1 MRRSFLLSAAL
12 VKQDRNTRVHKAHGI
27 AKGNHRMNKRED
39 YFSQYCHKNRR
50 KKKIIRVVKRI
61 TVTALAVCMAC
72 STGFLLHK
80 LPLDHVFAAPEKEI
94 AGEESTVILNGFQL
108 STLSLDDIFGEAE
121 AGEPAPAQIEVKK
134 NGVPVIFLDA
144 GHGGADA
151 GCVSGDVQEKTINL
165 AIAKKVQ
172 TKLEEMGYSVIMAR
186 ERDTYITK
194 ENRVKLANALQ
205 ADIYVSIHQNDSE
218 VATVKGMEVWYAG
231 EDTMRDNKR
240 LALLIGQQTA
250 KSLGIEQRELRGD
263 ADFHVTGS
271 TKMPSCLIETGFL
284 SNKEERELLLT
295 EEYQEQIA
303 AGIVQGIVYYFHPKT
318 MYLTFDD
325 GPTEENT
332 ARVLDILKERGIK
345 ATFFLVGENVRKH
358 PEMAKRIVA
367 EGHTIGIHCDNHDYE
382 NVYRSVDSF
391 IEDFETAYQTIYEV
405 TGVEAKLFR
414 FPGGSVNHY
423 NKKINDAIIQEM
435 TERGYIYFD
444 WNASLDDAVGSREP
458 EELVASGVQ
467 TTLGR
472 EKVVMLAHD
481 VVYNTGICL
490 EDLLDALPEYAMK
503 PLSEEV
509 EPIRFK

>member
-1 MRRSFLLSAAL
+1 MAA
-12 VKQDRNTRVHKAHGI
+12 A
-27 AKGNHRMNKRED
+27 
-39 YFSQYCHKNRR
+39 
-50 KKKIIRVVKRI
+50 
-61 TVTALAVCMAC
+61 ALAVCVAC
-72 STGFLLHK
+72 STGFVLHK
-80 LPLDHVFAAPEKEI
+80 LPLTRVFAAPEKEI
-94 AGEESTVILNGFQL
+94 EGEESVVTLNGFTL
-108 STLSLDDIFGEAE
+108 SVLSLDDIFGEA
-121 AGEPAPAQIEVKK
+121 AGGEQAPARIEVEKK
-134 NGVPVIFLDA
+134 GAPVVFVDA
-144 GHGGADA
+144 GHGGADG
-151 GCVSGDVQEKTINL
+151 GCARDGIQEKTINL

-172 TKLEEMGYSVIMAR
+172 TKLEEMGYNVIMAR
-186 ERDTYITK
+186 EGDTYITK

-218 VATVKGMEVWYAG
+218 VETVSGMEVWYMG
-231 EDTMRDNKR
+231 EDTARDNRR

-250 KSLGIEQRELRGD
+250 KSLGIEQRETRGD

-284 SNKEERELLLT
+284 SNKEERERLLT

-325 GPTEENT
+325 GPTQENT
-332 ARVLDILKERGIK
+332 ARVLDILKARRIK
-345 ATFFLVGENVRKH
+345 ATFFLVGENVRKN

-367 EGHTIGIHCDNHDYE
+367 EGHTIGIHCDNHDYKE
-382 NVYRSVDSF
+382 VYESVDSF

-414 FPGGSVNHY
+414 FPGGSVNQY
-423 NKKINDAIIQEM
+423 NKKISDAIIQEM

-458 EELVASGVQ
+458 EELVASAVQ

-472 EKVVMLAHD
+472 EKIVMLAHD

-490 EDLLDALPEYAMK
+490 EDLLDALPEYEMK